1 MRRRRDLYLSGPAKV
16 SPGLGNL
23 RVLAELG
30 ECHPDGS
37 SYRKLVVR
45 LMQFEDQPPYLLI
58 GRFCLDQDA
67 EWQPERTVCV
77 VSPVVFKWL
86 LSTLN
91 KHKAVILSALER
103 RRAVDDE
110 QGEGDEAF
118 GDRR

>member
-1 MRRRRDLYLSGPAKV
+1 MWTRRRRDLYLSGPARV

-37 SYRKLVVR
+37 HYRKLRVL

-58 GRFCLDQDA
+58 GRYHLDQDA

-77 VSPVVFKWL
+77 ISGVVFKWL
-86 LSTLN
+86 LSTLS
-91 KHKAVILSALER
+91 KHKAVILSALEKR
-103 RRAVDDE
+103 SAVDDG
-110 QGEGDEAF
+110 QGEET
-118 GDRR
+118 